1 VNAQALCVILTLSYG
16 ILRILR
22 KRDNS
27 DKSLHEN
34 EEKAGPNNPKEDSTN
49 VIDAHSAVNIAL
61 FPPLFFFSALYYTDV
76 WSTTAVLLA
85 YFAYLANSK
94 STQMVMGY
102 ISAVFFG
109 VIALLFRQTNI
120 FWVAVFPAGLAIAD
134 ALKRDAPSTISDKAD
149 PMSAIKTAW
158 QDGIVYDCSIQDAE
172 LQGII
177 CYAYSLEQWL
187 MIS

>member
-1 VNAQALCVILTLSYG
+1 LRIVNAQALCVILTLSYG

-94 STQMVMGY
+94 STQTVMGY

-120 FWVAVFPAGLAIAD
+120 LQDLLSLMHSREMRLRRFQTKQTPC
-134 ALKRDAPSTISDKAD
+134 RPSR
-149 PMSAIKTAW
+149 PLGKTASFTTALFKMRSFK
-158 QDGIVYDCSIQDAE
+158 V
-172 LQGII
+172 
-177 CYAYSLEQWL
+177 
-187 MIS
+187 